1 MNQIVIA
8 ACFGLARVCA
18 ANTKTPNTEKILMD
32 VLHSENDPQQ
42 LIALIHEE
50 KDKISPGCK
59 LCQSRCG
66 NTDDIFVEM
75 KEDGYISK
83 MVNIF

>member
-1 MNQIVIA
+1 MDQSVIA

-18 ANTKTPNTEKILMD
+18 TNARTPDTEKILLD
-32 VLHSENDPQQ
+32 VLHSESDPQQ

-59 LCQSRCG
+59 SCQSS
-66 NTDDIFVEM
+66 FL
-75 KEDGYISK
+75 
-83 MVNIF
+83 